1 MKSFSKYI
9 LFLITLPLFFYFLS
23 EKNVLAQNAPLG
35 TWRAHVPLQSATSVC
50 KSKENIYAAC
60 SNGIVSVN
68 MDNHYM
74 ETYTKVNGLAE
85 VFTNQVGYD
94 TSLSVLVI
102 AYENSNIDLI
112 QNGKITNIPY
122 LKNTVISGDKKIYS
136 IFCKDGRAYLGLGFG
151 VMILNLDKKEISETY
166 TFSDLAGFIRV
177 NALTVFNNEIFCAT
191 NMGIISGR
199 MAANVNLLNFNNWT
213 KHSNGIPQN
222 EAFSITTYGGNVYSG
237 LDNSLYRFDGTTWN
251 NLLTQSNWQ
260 TIHLNN
266 SNNGL
271 QAVQYNTSIGQSKIG
286 RWNGSSFDFLP
297 DDFYIARPLQTV
309 SDYNNHI
316 WSADSFRGLVQ
327 ENNNTFSAFIPNAP
341 FSRAC
346 REMDYMNGTIYSTSS
361 AINNGWAPNGLPEAR
376 YFSICKDYDWTS
388 HSQYTDAILNDVNQ
402 IAVVKTLPSQN
413 KVFFGAAEFSQGGII
428 EYSLDDNS
436 IKIEKNAP
444 GVPESFR
451 ITGAEA
457 DEYDN
462 VWFSNAYSHAPLIC
476 RKADGSYRYFNSGY
490 LSGELVKDVVV
501 DDYNQIWVAKESGSG
516 GLVMLNYGNDIDDQS
531 DDQYFNFTTG
541 QGYGNLPVTNVIC
554 LAKDKQGDIWLGT
567 TKGIARITCAAYVT
581 DNACEAEQIC
591 INRNDG
597 SGFCDNLLEDEV
609 VNCIKVDNANRKWIG
624 TANGLFLVSADGLET
639 IYKFTEDNSPLL
651 SNVVRGITI
660 NEENGDV
667 FIATNKGICSYRGD
681 ATTTTA
687 SFSEAFVYPNPV
699 EHDYFGPI
707 AIRGIPD
714 NCTVKITD
722 FSGNLV
728 YQTTATGGQAVWDG
742 NLTNGK
748 RAATGV
754 YFALCLGS
762 DKKQKAKL
770 KFVLFN

>member
-23 EKNVLAQNAPLG
+23 EKKVLAQNSPLG

-94 TSLSVLVI
+94 TTLSVLVI

-166 TFSDLAGFIRV
+166 TFSDISGFIRV
-177 NALTVFNNEIFCAT
+177 NTLTVFNNEIFCAT
-191 NMGIISGR
+191 NKGIISGR

-222 EAFSITTYGGNVYSG
+222 EASSITTYGGNVYSG
-237 LDNSLYRFDGTTWN
+237 LDNSLYRFDGTAWS

-271 QAVQYNTSIGQSKIG
+271 QAVQYNSSNGQSKIG

-297 DDFYIARPLQTV
+297 YDFYIAHPLQTV

-316 WSADSFRGLVQ
+316 WSADSIRGLVQ
-327 ENNNTFSAFIPNAP
+327 ENNNTFSAFIPNTP

-376 YFSICKDYDWTS
+376 YFSSCKNYDWTS
-388 HSQYTDAILNDVNQ
+388 HTQYTDAILNDVNQ

-451 ITGAEA
+451 ITGADA

-462 VWFSNAYSHAPLIC
+462 VWFSNAYSRAPLIC
-476 RKADGSYRYFNSGY
+476 RKADGSYHYFNSGY
-490 LSGELVKDVVV
+490 LSGELVKDVIV
-501 DDYNQIWVAKESGSG
+501 DDYNQIWIAKESGSG

-531 DDQYFNFTTG
+531 DDRYFNFTTG

-567 TKGIARITCAAYVT
+567 TKGIARISCAAYVT

-591 INRNDG
+591 IDRNDG

-639 IYKFTEDNSPLL
+639 IYKFTEDTSPLL

-728 YQTTATGGQAVWDG
+728 YQTTSTGGQAVWDG